1 MSQKDFQIAVNHTS
15 ALLIQTS
22 QYKTKIQTEID
33 RLEVLLRWNK
43 ETKLWCYESKMRT
56 CIDEL
61 KWVLTEVLH

>member
-43 ETKLWCYESKMRT
+43 ESTSWRYEAKTRT